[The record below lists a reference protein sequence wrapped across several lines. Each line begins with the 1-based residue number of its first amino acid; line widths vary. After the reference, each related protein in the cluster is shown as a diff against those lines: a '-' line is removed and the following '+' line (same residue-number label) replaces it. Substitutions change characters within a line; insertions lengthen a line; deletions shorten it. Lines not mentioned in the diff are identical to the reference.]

1 MGRKSIIKRPTRGRK
16 GGEPFLAA
24 TSSLV
29 APAGFG
35 ALATTAGLVAAARLT
50 PSKKKSV
57 SKTSKKSVRKSSKK
71 SVRKSSKKSVRK
83 TSKKSV
89 RKPSKKA
96 QKKRSKSSKRRM
108 INNKNK

>member
-1 MGRKSIIKRPTRGRK
+1 MRRKSSNSKRTTTRGRK

-50 PSKKKSV
+50 PSKR
-57 SKTSKKSVRKSSKK
+57 KSVRKS
-71 SVRKSSKKSVRK
+71 
-83 TSKKSV
+83 SKKSV

>member
-1 MGRKSIIKRPTRGRK
+1 MRRKSSNSKRTTRGSK

-57 SKTSKKSVRKSSKK
+57 SKTSKKSVS
-71 SVRKSSKKSVRK
+71 K

>member
-1 MGRKSIIKRPTRGRK
+1 MGRKSINKRTTRGRK

-50 PSKKKSV
+50 PYRKKSV
-57 SKTSKKSVRKSSKK
+57 SKTSKKSVSKTSKK
-71 SVRKSSKKSVRK
+71 SVSKTSKKSVSK

-96 QKKRSKSSKRRM
+96 QKKK
-108 INNKNK
+108 